1 MGRMKEKSTWAI
13 DVGVDLENSKKALGN
28 ARSMKEFFSSAGLHP
43 ADNEN
48 ENFNAEDYKKLF
60 ANPKVVAVG
69 DCGLDYFRL
78 DENNPASQKSKVE
91 SKKERQRKDF

>member
-1 MGRMKEKSTWAI
+1 
-13 DVGVDLENSKKALGN
+13 
-28 ARSMKEFFSSAGLHP
+28 MKEFFFCRTSS

-60 ANPKVVAVG
+60 ANPKG
-69 DCGLDYFRL
+69 SGGGECGLDYFRL

-91 SKKERQRKDF
+91 SKKERQRKIFETQIGLALNWISRLCFIAATLMPTF